1 MLHLCGS
8 FKIWKPAPDI
18 KEKTVEGTGEV
29 TYLGQTYTESTE
41 IVAFEDCQLY
51 NVSIKVAGGV
61 GENLTNSVEKGIK
74 LAPNPSDG
82 EFTITTAETIESIE
96 IMNLMG
102 QIVGV
107 SSDANIN
114 VSLSA
119 GTYFVRVITAEGNS
133 YIEKMVVK

>member
-1 MLHLCGS
+1 MGS
-8 FKIWKPAPDI
+8 IFII
-18 KEKTVEGTGEV
+18 QGILI
-29 TYLGQTYTESTE
+29 YIY
-41 IVAFEDCQLY
+41 AFDH
-51 NVSIKVAGGV
+51 
-61 GENLTNSVEKGIK
+61 
-74 LAPNPSDG
+74 NPPHIHVKSGDG

-96 IMNLMG
+96 ILNLMG